1 MRKLRI
7 LCLQRVVYEMDEVK
21 KVIHKGRDPSQ
32 TVIINLTEKELRS
45 LCKRNETASE
55 LMNITE
61 ETEISYLF
69 CIWWY

>member
-1 MRKLRI
+1 
-7 LCLQRVVYEMDEVK
+7 MDEVK
-21 KVIHKGRDPSQ
+21 KVIHKGTDPSQ

-45 LCKRNETASE
+45 LCKGNETASE

-61 ETEISYLF
+61 ETEISYFF